1 MNIEGLEQADKWAVE
16 NFGTAELG
24 DLRRTDRLVKMAT
37 AIAENPS
44 ASLPESMRNWADTLA
59 AYRFLDNEAITHEQ
73 IMLPHWMTTR
83 EEVMRH
89 SRILLPADTTDINLS
104 SHEAAEGLG
113 PIGRG
118 NKAQGFFVHTVLAM
132 DADTQQLLGCMHQ
145 EPFVREPAPK
155 GETKAQ
161 RKKRVRE
168 SQIWERSIQAIGPV
182 PDQQKWIYVGDR
194 GSDIYTF
201 WQRCS
206 QLGYDFVVRVAQDRR
221 VLLDEEPESEDTEV
235 QRLKT
240 LARSLPAQSGQ
251 VLHVPAQRQRP
262 ARDAFL
268 QISWQEVR
276 IQPPMNGAM
285 LSKTEVKAWVVRVW
299 EPEPP
304 DGGEALEWILLT
316 TVPVH
321 NVEDAWERV
330 KWYRWRWMLED
341 FHKVLKTGCK
351 IEVRAQQTVGAM
363 WNLLGLLTP
372 MAMRLLWLRQTAQ
385 TAPDTP
391 ATEVVSQE
399 VIYVVTQLDKRPGA
413 KLTAKDLWHTI
424 ASFGGYLNRKC
435 DGPPGWQTLW
445 KGWLYI
451 QSVLQG
457 VRLAV
462 RFPPQGFV

>member
-1 MNIEGLEQADKWAVE
+1 MDVEGLEHPDKWAVE
-16 NFGTAELG
+16 TFGTAELG

-59 AYRFLDNEAITHEQ
+59 AYRFLDNLDVTHEQ
-73 IMLPHWMTTR
+73 IMQPHWKTTR
-83 EEVMRH
+83 EEALHHARV
-89 SRILLPADTTDINLS
+89 LLPADTTDINLS
-104 SHEAAEGLG
+104 SHETAEGLG

-118 NKAQGFFVHTVLAM
+118 SKAQGFFVHTVLAM
-132 DADTQQLLGCMHQ
+132 DADSQQLLGCMYQ
-145 EPFVREPAPK
+145 EPFVRQPAPK

-168 SQIWERSIQAIGPV
+168 SQIWERSIQAIGSV
-182 PDQQKWIYVGDR
+182 PEKQKWIYVGDR

-201 WQRCS
+201 WQTCEK
-206 QLGYDFVVRVAQDRR
+206 LGYDFVVRVAQDRR
-221 VLLDEEPESEDTEV
+221 VLLDEEPEAEDPEV

-240 LARSLPAQSGQ
+240 LARSLPEHSGQ
-251 VLHVPAQRQRP
+251 VLHIPSQRQRP

-268 QISWQEVR
+268 KISWQEVR
-276 IQPPMNGAM
+276 IQPPVNGAV

-316 TVPVH
+316 TVPVQS
-321 NVEDAWERV
+321 VEDAWERV
-330 KWYRWRWMLED
+330 RWYRWRWLLED
-341 FHKVLKTGCK
+341 FHKVLKTGCG
-351 IEVRAQQTVGAM
+351 IEVRRKQTVEAM
-363 WNLLGLLTP
+363 WNLLAILTP

-391 ATEVVSQE
+391 ATEVVSPE

-413 KLTAKDLWHTI
+413 NLTARDLWHTI
-424 ASFGGYLNRKC
+424 ASFGGYLNRKS
-435 DGPPGWQTLW
+435 DPPPGWQILW

-451 QSVLQG
+451 QTVLQG
-457 VRLAV
+457 VRLAA
-462 RFPPQGFV
+462 RFPPP

>member
-1 MNIEGLEQADKWAVE
+1 MDVEGLEQPEKWAVE
-16 NFGTAELG
+16 TFGSADLG

-73 IMLPHWMTTR
+73 IMSAHWMTTR
-83 EEVMRH
+83 QEAMRH
-89 SRILLPADTTDINLS
+89 SRVLLVADTTDVNLS
-104 SHEAAEGLG
+104 SHETAEGLG

-118 NKAQGFFVHTVLAM
+118 NKAQGFFVHTVLALN
-132 DADTQQLLGCMHQ
+132 ADTQQLLGCLYQ
-145 EPFVREPAPK
+145 EPFIRQPAPK

-168 SQIWERSIQAIGPV
+168 SQVWERSIQAIGPV
-182 PDQQKWIYVGDR
+182 PEKQKWIYVGDR

-201 WQRCS
+201 WQTCE

-221 VLLDEEPESEDTEV
+221 VLVDEEPESEDLEV

-240 LARSLPAQSGQ
+240 LARSLPVQGGR

-262 ARDAFL
+262 ARDAL
-268 QISWQEVR
+268 VQISWQEVR
-276 IQPPMNGAM
+276 IQPPVNGAM
-285 LSKTEVKAWVVRVW
+285 LSKTEVKAWIVHVW

-304 DGGEALEWILLT
+304 QGVQALEWILVT
-316 TVPVH
+316 TVPIACAQ
-321 NVEDAWERV
+321 DAWERV
-330 KWYRWRWMLED
+330 TWYKWRWLLED
-341 FHKVLKTGCK
+341 FHKVLKTGCG
-351 IEVRAQQTVGAM
+351 IEVRRQQTRGAM
-363 WNLLGLLTP
+363 WNLLGILTP

-385 TAPDTP
+385 QAPDTP
-391 ATEVVSQE
+391 ATLVVSQE
-399 VIYVVTQLDKRPGA
+399 VIYVVTTLDNRPGA
-413 KLTAKDLWHTI
+413 TLTAHDLWRTI

-445 KGWLYI
+445 KGWFYL
-451 QSVLQG
+451 QTVLQG
-457 VRLAV
+457 VRLAT
-462 RFPPQGFV
+462 RFPPP